1 MEDPEAFE
9 KRKEGDVS
17 RGKYVAGRD
26 GLTIIERGSELVLYR
41 KHERYGT
48 WACVGERG
56 DNELLH
62 RATRHLHNAPSPIE
76 VIRGLCM
83 AEAGT
88 LPAMLGPDYAVGL
101 KVRVGGSDQY
111 RTCAEGGEAILK
123 DGVLVLTKV
132 GVRTVRFKDDPFHM
146 FNDWKKFWKYD
157 AVSPNNVFVLISQD

>member
-1 MEDPEAFE
+1 M
-9 KRKEGDVS
+9 S

-26 GLTIIERGSELVLYR
+26 GRTIIERGSELVLYR

-48 WACVGERG
+48 WSCVGERG
-56 DNELLH
+56 DAELIWKV
-62 RATRHLHNAPSPIE
+62 TRHLHNDPSPIE
-76 VIRGLCM
+76 VIRALGM

-111 RTCAEGGEAILK
+111 QTCAEGGEAAVK

-132 GVRTVRFKDDPFHM
+132 GVRTVRFQDAFHEFKD
-146 FNDWKKFWKYD
+146 WEKYWKYD
-157 AVSPNNVFVLISQD
+157 AVSPDNVFVLISQD

>member
-1 MEDPEAFE
+1 MI
-9 KRKEGDVS
+9 

-26 GLTIIERGSELVLYR
+26 GRTIIERASDLVLYR

-48 WACVGERG
+48 WSCVGDHG
-56 DNELLH
+56 DAELLH
-62 RATRHLHNAPSPIE
+62 KATRHLHNAPSPIE
-76 VIRGLCM
+76 VIRALAM

-111 RTCAEGGEAILK
+111 QTCAEGGEAILK

-132 GVRTVRFKDDPFHM
+132 GVRTVRFPEDPFHM

-157 AVSPNNVFVLISQD
+157 AVSPDNVFVLISQD